1 MIASMDRRPSARAS
15 EGAPETTR
23 GVPGWCWG
31 IYLALIVAA
40 ELMISLRSVE
50 LGIGVHLLLLFAMPI
65 HGTFVAHSSR
75 ALLTVMTLAPLI
87 RIVNLAMP
95 VDGLSS
101 VSQYLLLSVPLVV
114 ALLTTMRIAGLSR
127 REIGLR
133 FDRLPLQVGIGLL
146 GLPIGA
152 LIYAIL
158 QPPPPLTDPT
168 WSGVLIAAVAF
179 LAAIGFLEEL
189 IFRGALQTVGE
200 RTLGPWAS
208 VYVNAL
214 FAALHLG
221 YLSPPHTGLV
231 FLVGLIFSRLAAQ
244 GRSVVG
250 VALAHG
256 LTNVVVYLVFPL
268 VIVRGGW
275 TLPDVS
281 WTGYSSSAT
290 VEIAAAPP
298 STGTVGTADLR
309 VGVGPTPVS
318 RQSSTAAIPEP
329 ITSTDPATP
338 TDVSTASIPAPAT
351 STDANDLS
359 AISLAAAPPADAQA
373 AAVNVAPASPEH
385 VANRPVFVPQPPVRR
400 VERPIFLPRPPVVQ
414 AVPAVPTT
422 QWVRV
427 VTARPVNVRALP
439 GLDADVLTTV
449 AYQTVMKI
457 VGADQDADDL
467 TWRHVRL
474 DDGRSGWISSEF
486 VEADASAPV
495 AALQTDSGVRSDDR

>member
-1 MIASMDRRPSARAS
+1 MIASMDRPPSARAS
-15 EGAPETTR
+15 EGAPPATR
-23 GVPGWCWG
+23 GVPGWCRG
-31 IYLALIVAA
+31 LYLALIVAA
-40 ELMISLRSVE
+40 ELVISLRSVE
-50 LGIGVHLLLLFAMPI
+50 LGAGVHLLLIFVMPI
-65 HGTFVAHSSR
+65 HGTFVAPSSR
-75 ALLTVMTLAPLI
+75 VLLTVMTLAPLI

-95 VDGLSS
+95 VDGLSP
-101 VSQYLLLSVPLVV
+101 VNQYLLLSVPLAV

-133 FDRLPLQVGIGLL
+133 FDRLPLQLGIGLL

-158 QPPPPLTDPT
+158 RPPPPLADPT

-179 LAAIGFLEEL
+179 LAMIGFLEEL

-200 RTLGPWAS
+200 RTLGSWAS
-208 VYVNAL
+208 VYVNVL

-281 WTGYSSSAT
+281 WTGYSSRAT
-290 VEIAAAPP
+290 VEVAAAPP
-298 STGTVGTADLR
+298 STGTQRTDDVR

-318 RQSSTAAIPEP
+318 RQPAPDLAPEP
-329 ITSTDPATP
+329 VTP
-338 TDVSTASIPAPAT
+338 VDISTASIPAPAALV
-351 STDANDLS
+351 DANDVQALS
-359 AISLAAAPPADAQA
+359 PAAAPPADAHA
-373 AAVNVAPASPEH
+373 VAVNVAPAPPGTA
-385 VANRPVFVPQPPVRR
+385 VNRPVFTPQPPVRR
-400 VERPIFLPRPPVVQ
+400 AERPIFLPRPPVAQ
-414 AVPAVPTT
+414 AAPATPPT

-427 VTARPVNVRALP
+427 VSAQPVNVRALP
-439 GLDADVLTTV
+439 GLGADVLTTV
-449 AYQTVMKI
+449 AHQAVMEI

-474 DDGRSGWISSEF
+474 DDGRSGWISGEF
-486 VEADASAPV
+486 VEADASASLAVV
-495 AALQTDSGVRSDDR
+495 ATDSEVGADDR